1 MAERDYNFYKYF
13 IQKTLFSRNSWTF
26 FLLWKAHNFLQPSAF
41 FQKQRLEFFY
51 PAAKWFWT
59 VKSLS

>member
-51 PAAKWFWT
+51 PTAKWF
-59 VKSLS
+59 